1 MSILVTGA
9 TGFLGSHIVQRL
21 VDNGEQVIVLVRH
34 TSSLERLARFR
45 ERITVCVLDEAA
57 LDHVFES
64 RQVDTIIHCATN
76 YGRRQ
81 SDLLEIIESNL
92 MLPLKLLQLAC
103 RYGVRCFVNADTILD
118 KQVSQYALTKS
129 QFREWLQSYQSSL
142 VCVNVA
148 LEHFYGAGDDP
159 GKFVSYVVRQLLNGV
174 ARIELTAGEQKRD
187 FIHIDDVVS
196 AFQAILAGTAADRPG
211 YHAYQ
216 VGTGKTVTIR
226 SCVEMIQQ
234 ITGATG
240 TYLDFGALPYRDHEV
255 MESVVDTDTLHALGW
270 VPKISLQE
278 GLERMIA
285 EEREM
290 KKS

>member
-9 TGFLGSHIVQRL
+9 TGFLGSHLVQRL

-34 TSSLERLARFR
+34 TSSLERLSRLK

-57 LDHVFES
+57 LDRVFES
-64 RQVDTIIHCATN
+64 RQIDTIIHCATN

-81 SDLLEIIESNL
+81 SDLLEIVESNL

-103 RYGVRCFVNADTILD
+103 RYGVRCFVNTDTILD

-159 GKFVSYVVRQLLNGV
+159 GKFISYVVRQLLDGV

-196 AFQAILAGTAADRPG
+196 AFQAIIAGTAADRPG
-211 YHAYQ
+211 YYAYQ

-226 SCVEMIQQ
+226 SCVEMIQH
-234 ITGATG
+234 ITGATV
-240 TYLDFGALPYRDHEV
+240 TCLEFGALPYRDHEV

-290 KKS
+290 KNI